1 MNACW
6 RNKEYRIGIPD
17 VKENNFYTQKTIK
30 LIRNLSNLVRFFQR
44 EQELGSCTEIEK
56 IWDKTK
62 YLLWNSDPVCNGPI
76 RITAVSLANLMR
88 ITNIKGM
95 RARETTIIKY
105 RLLFHKT
112 QIKRRIDRL
121 ITFLWGR
128 WSREGTGGRSRRGG
142 RSDCWS
148 SASWPPRPPCG
159 SPWGRERTGRQ
170 G

>member
-1 MNACW
+1 MININYLVW
-6 RNKEYRIGIPD
+6 LNK
-17 VKENNFYTQKTIK
+17 VKVRKWIRPIKNVFKNVNMTIFIMK
-30 LIRNLSNLVRFFQR
+30 S
-44 EQELGSCTEIEK
+44 TTK

-62 YLLWNSDPVCNGPI
+62 YLLWNFDPVCNGPI